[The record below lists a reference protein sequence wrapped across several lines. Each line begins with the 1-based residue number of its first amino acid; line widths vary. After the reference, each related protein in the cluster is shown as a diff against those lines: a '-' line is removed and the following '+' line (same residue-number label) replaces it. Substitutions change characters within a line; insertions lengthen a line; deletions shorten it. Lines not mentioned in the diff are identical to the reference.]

1 MIAEGKRIYLRPL
14 MEQDA
19 ASILE
24 STKDEEI
31 RYMTGTT
38 TEFTLEQIKA
48 HIRAIKQEPNRHDF
62 AVCLKGSD
70 EMVGELTVDVD
81 KENKK
86 AGFRIALASISLT
99 GKGLGTEAIKL
110 VQHFVFEE
118 LALNRLQL
126 EVFSHNERGIRAYE
140 KAGFVREGL
149 LRQSLYWNGSY
160 SDEIIMAMLKSDYRK
175 KSL

>member
-1 MIAEGKRIYLRPL
+1 

-19 ASILE
+19 AIIME
-24 STKDEEI
+24 SAKDEEI

-48 HIRAIKQEPNRHDF
+48 HIKAIKQEPNRHDF

-70 EMVGELTVDVD
+70 EMIGELTVDID

-99 GKGLGTEAIKL
+99 GKGFGAEAIKL

-140 KAGFVREGL
+140 KAGFVQEGIARSMVFL
-149 LRQSLYWNGSY
+149 NCSY
-160 SDEIIMAMLKSDYRK
+160 QDVAFMAILND
-175 KSL
+175 